1 MMSSTLLLKLRVSE
15 RLEAAVEEV
24 FGLVEKTVSEYQEEA
39 VRSKR
44 EILQLRVQI
53 EQLTVLKPRV
63 ILLSADTQTISQ
75 EILPSQKPEQLPPN
89 VEEKEICDSLQIKE
103 EQADC
108 CIAPDIAINVLDTQA
123 DPSYSDTHHKTEPA
137 TNCQLL
143 PPSPAVTS
151 IVSKITDNTFDQRNG
166 VSLPPRS
173 QKVNRWILPAL
184 NNCSSKDVNIR
195 LMDTTTT
202 APNDTQLFPTYSSIT
217 VTLNDDCNGNA
228 SSGSSSCA
236 PIHSDSA
243 FMEQEQTQKDDRTCP
258 FYGKDFN
265 TDSDLIKHVD
275 KVHMT
280 TKAFKCPECDK
291 SFVGRFLLTAHL
303 RIHTGEKPYKCS
315 YCAKS
320 FAQRSN
326 LNVHTRMH
334 TGEKPYFC
342 NTCRK
347 KVASTNHLKKCRAKD
362 LKFLCLKCD
371 QRFLTY
377 TKLWN
382 HDQNHKASTSHTH

>member
-75 EILPSQKPEQLPPN
+75 EIFPSQKPEQLPPN

-108 CIAPDIAINVLDTQA
+108 SIAPDIAINVLDTQA
-123 DPSYSDTHHKTEPA
+123 DPSSSDTHHKTEPA
-137 TNCQLL
+137 TNCELL
-143 PPSPAVTS
+143 PSSPA
-151 IVSKITDNTFDQRNG
+151 
-166 VSLPPRS
+166 
-173 QKVNRWILPAL
+173 
-184 NNCSSKDVNIR
+184 DVNIR
-195 LMDTTTT
+195 LMDTKTT
-202 APNDTQLFPTYSSIT
+202 APNDTQLFPTIT

-243 FMEQEQTQKDDRTCP
+243 FMEQEPTLKDDRTSTV
-258 FYGKDFN
+258 KDVN
-265 TDSDLIKHVD
+265 TDYDLIKPVD

-291 SFVGRFLLTAHL
+291 SFVGFLF
-303 RIHTGEKPYKCS
+303 CS
-315 YCAKS
+315 
-320 FAQRSN
+320 FEI
-326 LNVHTRMH
+326 LNHF
-334 TGEKPYFC
+334 PPDLYNACFC
-342 NTCRK
+342 
-347 KVASTNHLKKCRAKD
+347 S
-362 LKFLCLKCD
+362 
-371 QRFLTY
+371 
-377 TKLWN
+377 
-382 HDQNHKASTSHTH
+382 

>member
-1 MMSSTLLLKLRVSE
+1 MMSSTLLLKLRISE

-75 EILPSQKPEQLPPN
+75 EMLLSQKPEQLPPN

-103 EQADC
+103 EQAD
-108 CIAPDIAINVLDTQA
+108 IAFNVLDTPA

-137 TNCQLL
+137 TNCELR
-143 PPSPAVTS
+143 PSSPAVTS
-151 IVSKITDNTFDQRNG
+151 IVNNITDDTFDQRNG
-166 VSLPPRS
+166 VSLAPCS

-195 LMDTTTT
+195 LMDTKTT
-202 APNDTQLFPTYSSIT
+202 APNDTQLFPTYSTIT

-228 SSGSSSCA
+228 SSGSSSCT
-236 PIHSDSA
+236 PIHGDSA
-243 FMEQEQTQKDDRTCP
+243 FMEQEPTQKDDRTSTV
-258 FYGKDFN
+258 KDFN
-265 TDSDLIKHVD
+265 TDYDLIKHVD

-315 YCAKS
+315 YCTKS

-347 KVASTNHLKKCRAKD
+347 NVASTNHLKKCRAKD

-382 HDQNHKASTSHTH
+382 HDQNHKASASHTR

>member
-108 CIAPDIAINVLDTQA
+108 CIAPDIAINVLDTLA

-137 TNCQLL
+137 TNCELL
-143 PPSPAVTS
+143 PSSPAVTS
-151 IVSKITDNTFDQRNG
+151 I
-166 VSLPPRS
+166 
-173 QKVNRWILPAL
+173 
-184 NNCSSKDVNIR
+184 DVNIR
-195 LMDTTTT
+195 LMDTKTT
-202 APNDTQLFPTYSSIT
+202 APNDTQLFPTYSTIT

-228 SSGSSSCA
+228 CSGSSSCA

-243 FMEQEQTQKDDRTCP
+243 FMEQEETQKDERTCP

-291 SFVGRFLLTAHL
+291 SFVGIRH
-303 RIHTGEKPYKCS
+303 
-315 YCAKS
+315 
-320 FAQRSN
+320 
-326 LNVHTRMH
+326 
-334 TGEKPYFC
+334 
-342 NTCRK
+342 
-347 KVASTNHLKKCRAKD
+347 
-362 LKFLCLKCD
+362 
-371 QRFLTY
+371 
-377 TKLWN
+377 
-382 HDQNHKASTSHTH
+382 